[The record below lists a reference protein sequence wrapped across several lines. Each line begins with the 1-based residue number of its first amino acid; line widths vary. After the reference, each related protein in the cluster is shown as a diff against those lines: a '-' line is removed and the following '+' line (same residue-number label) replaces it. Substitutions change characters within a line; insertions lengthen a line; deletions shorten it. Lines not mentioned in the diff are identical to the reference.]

1 MTAVLTALCRRC
13 TMSTF
18 TVVSTF
24 TLVVFTKSNLLGC
37 NLTQSLS
44 LIVGQFARL
53 KEKDGLFYEQLYKIS
68 FYSYIFFFIYFLRFK
83 KYVAISSLDRFNAV
97 QAHPVVFLWKE
108 KKNSNRYG
116 RFCNFI
122 PNILIIITYRDSQ
135 KVIVKS
141 QY

>member
-1 MTAVLTALCRRC
+1 MEVNAA
-13 TMSTF
+13 
-18 TVVSTF
+18 
-24 TLVVFTKSNLLGC
+24 
-37 NLTQSLS
+37 
-44 LIVGQFARL
+44 LIVKLVSCMLFSVFPTSER
-53 KEKDGLFYEQLYKIS
+53 EKDGLFYKQLYKIS

-122 PNILIIITYRDSQ
+122 PNILIIITYRFQ
-135 KVIVKS
+135 KSYCQIAI
-141 QY
+141 